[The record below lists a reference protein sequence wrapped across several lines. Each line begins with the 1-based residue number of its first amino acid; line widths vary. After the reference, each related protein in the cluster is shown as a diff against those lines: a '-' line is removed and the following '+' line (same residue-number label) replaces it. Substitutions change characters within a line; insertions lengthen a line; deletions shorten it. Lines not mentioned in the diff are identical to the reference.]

1 MNGSLP
7 VPMGA
12 FEVFFLGTRIFS
24 KIQSSVWP
32 NPAMVAKRCL
42 RAYMEFHGTGN
53 IEQFETTTIDKRHL
67 SRNETESF
75 SKASL
80 KSPKR
85 SLQASKENSSGTQRA
100 PWPKVPLPSFLARA
114 KEAKAEATLC
124 EPAQEL
130 SAVSFNSAAPGH

>member
-1 MNGSLP
+1 
-7 VPMGA
+7 MGA

-32 NPAMVAKRCL
+32 NPAMVAKRCV

-80 KSPKR
+80 KSPK
-85 SLQASKENSSGTQRA
+85 SAMAKSAASFFPGSRKRGNIMRT
-100 PWPKVPLPSFLARA
+100 
-114 KEAKAEATLC
+114 
-124 EPAQEL
+124 